1 MGDINGDGKLDL
13 ATANHYNASASI
25 LLNTTPTGGTTP
37 SFATQGTFPTGSG
50 PRSVSLGDINGDMK
64 LDIAVA
70 NEYDNTASIL
80 LNTTDTGAT
89 TPSFATQYT
98 FSTGTNPSSVSL
110 GDINADGKPDLAV
123 ANWASKNVSIL
134 VNTTPTGDPVP
145 YFAPQ
150 ITFPTGDGP
159 RSVSIRDFNADG
171 KPDLAVANSGSNTV
185 SILLNTT
192 PKVTAVTATTPDGS
206 YRAVIPSPSP
216 SPSMPLST
224 SSALPQLQLE
234 TGTTDRFATYT
245 AVAAVLYS
253 PSTM

>member
-1 MGDINGDGKLDL
+1 
-13 ATANHYNASASI
+13 
-25 LLNTTPTGGTTP
+25 
-37 SFATQGTFPTGSG
+37 
-50 PRSVSLGDINGDMK
+50 MK

-185 SILLNTT
+185 SILLNTS
-192 PKVTAVTATTPDGS
+192 PKVTDVNATTLDGS
-206 YRAVIPSPSP
+206 YGIGSTIAITVTFDAAVKVTGTPR
-216 SPSMPLST
+216 
-224 SSALPQLQLE
+224 LQLE
-234 TGTTDRFATYT
+234 TGTTDRFATYHL
-245 AVAAVLYS
+245 VAVLQPS